1 MANGFLSKI
10 LRNNKESFIPLFEEM
25 AMQIVQSS
33 DLLTSIIDNPEK
45 AERMN
50 AYASIKVMEAHADTI
65 VHQVIGTV
73 NNTINTPFDREDIQR
88 LMSAMDD
95 VIDHIYY
102 VSQQIRLY
110 RPIAPLDKLHPLNR
124 LIQDGAEQIRIG
136 ISELRNVKQSK
147 ELSRARLKIRDLEK
161 QADDKY
167 HDLISELF
175 ETETDP
181 VELVKHKA
189 IIETLERITD
199 RIKVV
204 SDVFKIILL
213 KAV

>member
-1 MANGFLSKI
+1 MANGFFPRI
-10 LRNNKESFIPLFEEM
+10 LQNNRELFFPQFEEM
-25 AMQIVQSS
+25 AMQIVRSAE
-33 DLLTSIIDNPEK
+33 LLTSIIDNPGK
-45 AERMN
+45 ANQMN
-50 AYASIKVMEAHADTI
+50 AYSAIKVMEAHADTI

-73 NNTINTPFDREDIQR
+73 NATINTPFDREDIQR

-110 RPIAPLDKLHPLNR
+110 RPIAPLHRLHQLNR
-124 LIQDGAEQIRIG
+124 LIQDGVEQMRIG
-136 ISELRNVKQSK
+136 IFELRNVKQSR
-147 ELSRARLKIRDLEK
+147 EISRVRTKMRDLER
-161 QADDKY
+161 QADIIF

-181 VELVKHKA
+181 IELVKLKA
-189 IIETLERITD
+189 IIETMERITD
-199 RIKVV
+199 RIKDV
-204 SDVFKIILL
+204 SDVFKTILL